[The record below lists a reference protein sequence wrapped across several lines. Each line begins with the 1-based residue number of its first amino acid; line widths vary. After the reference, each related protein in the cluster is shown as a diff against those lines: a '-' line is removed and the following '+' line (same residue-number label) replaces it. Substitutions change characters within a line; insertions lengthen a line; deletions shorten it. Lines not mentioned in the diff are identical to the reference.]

1 MHLKTKESKQ
11 AAGCPGQHLT
21 FEDFPLPFLSSSGQN
36 NHAYSVRSTVK
47 EMTLGKAK
55 QTNGQGF
62 AYCSLFNSTLSGKAW
77 KIFWVP
83 HNRIWHLFSYYLESA
98 LYFSDIRV
106 SQLRS
111 SEYKSIK
118 QKGKERLKRKSSL
131 RSELRLPV
139 QLQEMGTAW
148 RHELRTLI
156 QWVSVAGYENVC

>member
-1 MHLKTKESKQ
+1 MKTKWSKQ

-21 FEDFPLPFLSSSGQN
+21 FEDFPLPLLSSSGQN
-36 NHAYSVRSTVK
+36 NHAYSVRSTAR

-55 QTNGQGF
+55 QSNGQGF

-83 HNRIWHLFSYYLESA
+83 HNRIWHLVSYYLENP
-98 LYFSDIRV
+98 LYVSDIQV

-118 QKGKERLKRKSSL
+118 QKGKERLERKSSL
-131 RSELRLPV
+131 GSEIHLPV
-139 QLQEMGTAW
+139 QLEEMGTAW
-148 RHELRTLI
+148 RHELRALI
-156 QWVSVAGYENVC
+156 